1 MNFYTKHYRANVT
14 ASWFLYGD
22 RTQHRVIA
30 NAIHKRTFWNRCPSG
45 QCCDYPSNLTER
57 PAIPIRNAAQH
68 LAPFARLIGKAK

>member
-1 MNFYTKHYRANVT
+1 MSFHTKHYRANVT
-14 ASWFLYGD
+14 AAWFLYGD

-57 PAIPIRNAAQH
+57 PAIPMRDAYYH
-68 LAPFARLIGKAK
+68 LSPFSWLIGKAK